1 MVSLSGDQD
10 THATTIPTQGAIQG
24 LIMQTSI
31 SVVVPVY
38 NGAKTIK
45 ALVNDLK
52 KALSG
57 LFDLE
62 IVLVNDGSS
71 DNSAK
76 VCLDISE
83 KDTKIKFVSLSRN
96 FGEHNAVMAG
106 LNFCTGD
113 VAVIIDD
120 DFQNPPS
127 EIIKLIHEID
137 KGYDIVYSYYDKKE
151 HNFMRNLGSKFNN
164 IVATILIGK
173 PRKLY
178 LSSFKA
184 ISRFV
189 INELIKHTDPYP
201 YIDGII
207 LRITR
212 HYSTVLVQH
221 NSRQAGK
228 SNYTIHKLLSLWLN
242 MFTNFSI
249 LPLRITTVTGF
260 LFAIIGFA
268 GAVFFLI
275 EKIQNPDLPVGWAS
289 IIISLFV
296 ISGVQ
301 LMGLGMIGE
310 YLGRMFMS
318 NNGKP
323 QFVVRKAVNCGEK
336 ENAKFFDK

>member
-1 MVSLSGDQD
+1 
-10 THATTIPTQGAIQG
+10 
-24 LIMQTSI
+24 MQTSI
-31 SVVVPVY
+31 SVIIPVY
-38 NGAKTIK
+38 NGAKTLQ
-45 ALVNDLK
+45 ALVTELK
-52 KALSG
+52 AELAA

-71 DNSAK
+71 DNSAE
-76 VCLDISE
+76 VCLDISK
-83 KDTKIKFVSLSRN
+83 KDANTKFINLSRN

-113 VAVIIDD
+113 AAVIIDD

-127 EIIKLIHEID
+127 EIIKLIDEID
-137 KGYDIVYSYYDKKE
+137 KGYDIVYSYYSKKE
-151 HNFMRNLGSKFNN
+151 HSFVRNLGSKFNN
-164 IVATILIGK
+164 LVATILIGK
-173 PRKLY
+173 PRELY

-184 ISRFV
+184 LSRFV
-189 INELIKHTDPYP
+189 IDELVKHGDPYP

-221 NSRQAGK
+221 NPRQSGK
-228 SNYTIHKLLSLWLN
+228 SNYTLHKLISLWLN

-249 LPLRITTVTGF
+249 LPLRITTITGF
-260 LFAIIGFA
+260 LFAIIGFV
-268 GAVFFLI
+268 GAVIFLL

-310 YLGRMFMS
+310 YLGRMFMRT
-318 NNGKP
+318 NGKP
-323 QFVVRKAVNCGEK
+323 QFVVRKAVNCGEL
-336 ENAKFFDK
+336 ERAKFFDK